1 MNRRRP
7 WHHRLLRF
15 ATRHAPI
22 RAAMRPAPLVIMSVF
37 NLFGCVVALLTGF
50 LAIALVLV
58 ASGLGGFICQI
69 RQQSGHS
76 I

>member
-7 WHHRLLRF
+7 WHQRLFRF

-22 RAAMRPAPLVIMSVF
+22 RAAMRPSPLVIMSVF
-37 NLFGCVVALLTGF
+37 NLIGCLVALLSGF
-50 LAIALVLV
+50 LAIALVLF
-58 ASGLGGFICQI
+58 ASGFGGFICQI